1 MIAGRI
7 LQGRLGEVLAG
18 CLAVHSRLGFPVRGP
33 CPQVYWNSCDG
44 IVFAH
49 RLVPG
54 LAWSLF
60 GSLMSEVS
68 EGLVS
73 GTLAGAV
80 L

>member
-1 MIAGRI
+1 MPGGAAGRASQVAA
-7 LQGRLGEVLAG
+7 LALGCAG
-18 CLAVHSRLGFPVRGP
+18 DSR
-33 CPQVYWNSCDG
+33 NG

-60 GSLMSEVS
+60 GLLMSEVS
-68 EGLVS
+68 GRLVL
-73 GTLAGAV
+73 GTLAGTV